1 MSYPNRLRL
10 SDSFQA
16 ETIDCQQEEV
26 EFMAETTKKNE
37 TEAIASSI
45 ANTNLSKIGFEVYQP
60 NRSGSSFTPTFG
72 DDDAAPEEAFLEA
85 WVNAGTPDFNSSS
98 TPIPQADELA
108 RRYGFNAPL
117 INGNL
122 MRMLYTPESDS

>member
-1 MSYPNRLRL
+1 
-10 SDSFQA
+10 
-16 ETIDCQQEEV
+16 
-26 EFMAETTKKNE
+26 MAETTKKTE

-60 NRSGSSFTPTFG
+60 NRSGSSFTHRLE

-85 WVNAGTPDFNSSS
+85 WVNAGTPDFNANS

-122 MRMLYTPESDS
+122 MRMLYTPESES

>member
-1 MSYPNRLRL
+1 MSYPSALRL

-26 EFMAETTKKNE
+26 ELMAETTKKTE
-37 TEAIASSI
+37 SEAIASSI

-60 NRSGSSFTPTFG
+60 NRSGSSFTRLEE
-72 DDDAAPEEAFLEA
+72 DDAAPEEAFLEA
-85 WVNAGTPDFNSSS
+85 WVNAGTPDFNASS

>member
-1 MSYPNRLRL
+1 MSYPSKLWL

-26 EFMAETTKKNE
+26 EFMAETTKKTE
-37 TEAIASSI
+37 SEAIASSI

-60 NRSGSSFTPTFG
+60 NRSGSSFTSAFA

-85 WVNAGTPDFNSSS
+85 WVNAGTPDFNANS